1 MVVCGLVLSIGG
13 YFVYQQFFNQ
23 FSLEFSEYYQQ
34 AEGFEEIEPLL
45 NQYFNAVQ
53 SAYDRSD
60 KENLETFVLD
70 DSYEA
75 IADVLNEMNEQHS
88 DKIGGFFSMSDAEKV
103 SYNAASKLYL
113 CFLKTNLIIIE
124 KKALLIANDDHLYK
138 PYWFVEL
145 NDTLLDCYNEYA
157 NGNGEF

>member
-1 MVVCGLVLSIGG
+1 
-13 YFVYQQFFNQ
+13 
-23 FSLEFSEYYQQ
+23 
-34 AEGFEEIEPLL
+34 
-45 NQYFNAVQ
+45 
-53 SAYDRSD
+53 
-60 KENLETFVLD
+60 
-70 DSYEA
+70 
-75 IADVLNEMNEQHS
+75 
-88 DKIGGFFSMSDAEKV
+88 MSDAEKV

-145 NDTLLDCYNEYA
+145 NDTLLDCYSEYA